1 MAGRGVL
8 TEKKREATYR
18 ELFFLKALAWPHT
31 TMLVLRS
38 VEMSKRNEKD
48 IQALRSLKHF

>member
-1 MAGRGVL
+1 ML